1 MRMANG
7 LPLNCRLPQSRSGR
21 QGRCSGKYSRA
32 RSLSD
37 ARNLIR
43 QAELRVTAPR
53 VAVLGLLLR
62 ERRPLSH
69 SEISRT
75 LYKDGFDRVT
85 VFRNLQD
92 LSEASILSRVDI
104 GDHTWR
110 FEPGSRQPTRHHSHF
125 VCERCNLVS
134 CLNDFSLGVL
144 PQNSELDAIVASVS
158 EVVLRGCCRQC

>member
-1 MRMANG
+1 MANG
-7 LPLNCRLPQSRSGR
+7 LPLNRNLPKSRSGR
-21 QGRCSGKYSRA
+21 HRRSSGKYSRG

-37 ARNLIR
+37 ARNVIR
-43 QAELRVTAPR
+43 HAGLRATAPR
-53 VAVLGLLLR
+53 LAVLGMLLR

-69 SEISRT
+69 SEISRA
-75 LYKDGFDRVT
+75 LRNEGLDRVT

-92 LSEASILSRVDI
+92 LAEASILSRVDI

-110 FEPGSRQPTRHHSHF
+110 FEPRSPESPQGRPHSHF

-144 PQNSELDAIVASVS
+144 PQSSELGAIVASVS
-158 EVVLRGCCRQC
+158 EVVLRGCCRHC